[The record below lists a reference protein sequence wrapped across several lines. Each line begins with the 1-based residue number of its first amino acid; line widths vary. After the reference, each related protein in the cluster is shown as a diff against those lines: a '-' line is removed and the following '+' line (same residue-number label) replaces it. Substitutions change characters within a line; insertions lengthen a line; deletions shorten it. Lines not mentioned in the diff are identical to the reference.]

1 MHAHA
6 LTYPRPTRTA
16 RRLLT
21 PSIVAVTRTANGTTG
36 SLTGSTTP
44 LTTQQ
49 SAATRLARAARR
61 KPWSSRNEAMTRKRT
76 AMTKQLVTSRTV
88 SMYLLLPM
96 PTTPSAVDRSP
107 DGAHVKCGHSHLYRP
122 LTPSSHYSKPCVPR
136 VGSAGGEAARLGRPL
151 GGCRGVR
158 EGGRSPADDRGLVPG
173 GIARAVAGRRHGEH
187 AGLGA
192 GATAR
197 VELEVPE
204 AVVDDGAPDP
214 GVRLDDVGMA
224 ADDD

>member
-1 MHAHA
+1 MLMHLAH
-6 LTYPRPTRTA
+6 PRPTRTA

-21 PSIVAVTRTANGTTG
+21 PSMVAVTRTANGTTG
-36 SLTGSTTP
+36 SLSGSTTP

-61 KPWSSRNEAMTRKRT
+61 KPWSSRNEEMTRKRT

-151 GGCRGVR
+151 GGIVENSHASTALPAADCTPDHQRGR
-158 EGGRSPADDRGLVPG
+158 PRRGGGGRATFGTAPRRGS
-173 GIARAVAGRRHGEH
+173 ARGPRPRRP
-187 AGLGA
+187 L
-192 GATAR
+192 
-197 VELEVPE
+197 
-204 AVVDDGAPDP
+204 
-214 GVRLDDVGMA
+214 
-224 ADDD
+224 